1 MSSEKRIFLAFFVN
15 EYNKCNT
22 LLCNLKLFHHKE
34 CQKSSF
40 TQSFKATKHV
50 KMNDKKPSHPNKDP
64 NNSAVVKYL
73 QFTHTKERTCADL
86 HRC

>member
-1 MSSEKRIFLAFFVN
+1 MSSEKHIILVFFVN

-22 LLCNLKLFHHKE
+22 FLCNLKLFYHKTNTNYD
-34 CQKSSF
+34 F